1 MGAPWKT
8 RQAGYS
14 AHAIARMQQRGIRED
29 AVDLLFRFGREEH
42 DHHGGTIMY
51 FDKVAR
57 ARITREFGVEAVRT
71 LGSRFRIYAVIGR
84 SGDVVTVGH
93 RHARIWRH

>member
-1 MGAPWKT
+1 MKAPWKS

-14 AHAIARMQQRGIRED
+14 AHAVTRMQQRGIRED
-29 AVDLLFRFGREEH
+29 AVDLLFRYGREEH
-42 DHHGGTIMY
+42 DHRGCTIVY

-57 ARITREFGVEAVRT
+57 ARIARECGRDAVRT
-71 LGSRFRIYAVIGR
+71 LESRFRIYAVLGR
-84 SGDVVTVGH
+84 SGELVTVGH